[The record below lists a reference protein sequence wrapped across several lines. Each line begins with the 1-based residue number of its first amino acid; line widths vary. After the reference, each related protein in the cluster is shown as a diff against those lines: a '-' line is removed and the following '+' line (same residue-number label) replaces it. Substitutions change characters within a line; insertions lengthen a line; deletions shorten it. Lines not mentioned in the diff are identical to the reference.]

1 MSSVLLKNTILY
13 YFKIT
18 RIIHLEGLSWL
29 GFWLKYQPYSL
40 IYILNLVYDYLINTV
55 WLPKA
60 ITTNILA
67 KTRKSYTNIAMNGI
81 RNSDL
86 LYIELIVSV
95 DKNI

>member
-1 MSSVLLKNTILY
+1 MKLQQLNYEFMSSVLLKNTILYY

-18 RIIHLEGLSWL
+18 RIIHLEGLSRL
-29 GFWLKYQPYSL
+29 AFLRYQPYSL

-86 LYIELIVSV
+86 
-95 DKNI
+95 